1 MTDGPSVIVDDRW
14 SFCPPLV
21 GPLVRVRDGLVDRC
35 FGEADALVDA
45 W

>member
-1 MTDGPSVIVDDRW
+1 MRV
-14 SFCPPLV
+14 V